1 MHCNDLDVVHHAW
14 QKHDLQQIAD
24 LYGPTPNFWTEASLL
39 ALQTYAIV
47 DSTKSGAV
55 YTRIQNSSLP
65 GTLQHSM
72 GTSAINV
79 PPKSIQDFVEQLFI
93 QYVEMY
99 SGIPA
104 NGSNPE
110 VTGLILPQP
119 LPPSSYTG
127 IVPGISPV
135 TEAEMIA
142 RIISQ
147 IIGWI
152 SKHALSDMKSVV
164 KEEK

>member
-1 MHCNDLDVVHHAW
+1 MHWNDLDVVPHAW
-14 QKHDLQQIAD
+14 QKQDLQQIAN
-24 LYGPTPNFWTEASLL
+24 LYGSSPDFWTAATLQ
-39 ALQTYAIV
+39 ALQAYAIV
-47 DSTKSGAV
+47 DSTQSGAV
-55 YTRIQNSSLP
+55 YTRIQNSPLS

-93 QYVEMY
+93 QHVEMY

-104 NGSNPE
+104 DGSNPE

-119 LPPSSYTG
+119 LPPSSYTQ
-127 IVPGISPV
+127 IVPGVSPV

-142 RIISQ
+142 KIISQ

-152 SKHALSDMKSVV
+152 SKHALSDMKSVM
-164 KEEK
+164 EL